1 MKIGIGISARHV
13 HLTREDLDTL
23 FGKNYQLKKYKELTQ
38 PGEFAA
44 IEQVN
49 LKTVKGEINNVR
61 IIGPIRNYTQV
72 EITKT
77 DSYVFG
83 IEPPVR
89 DSGNL
94 DNSAIIKVM
103 GPNGSIEKPCCIIAE
118 RHIHMN
124 KVDLDNFKVKPNQV
138 VKIKVDTIKGG
149 IMDYVYI
156 KYGEDYKLEMHVDLD
171 DANSHFLT
179 NKDFVE
185 IVKELEKNE

>member
-94 DNSAIIKVM
+94 DNSAIIKII

-124 KVDLDNFKVKPNQV
+124 KTDLDNFKVKPNQV
-138 VKIKVDTIKGG
+138 VKVKVDTIKGG
-149 IMDYVYI
+149 IMDCVYI
-156 KYGEDYKLEMHVDLD
+156 KYSEDYKLEMHVDLD
-171 DANSHFLT
+171 DANSHLLT

-185 IVKELEKNE
+185 IVKE